1 MTIGESG
8 DPLEVQPH
16 GASAYSLYVE
26 RDWSR
31 LLAEDLLGSLKA
43 SRLFIVSQRR
53 LREPVLGDLAAA
65 LPQHFPGGLDDE
77 RVIYIEEGEA
87 AKQFANLETP
97 LNRLIELGADRKSC
111 LLAVG
116 GGVVGDF
123 TGFLAAILLR
133 GVPFVQFPSTLL
145 AAVDSSVGGKT
156 GVNVN
161 FGKNMVGAFYH
172 PRFVYFNQ
180 SLLRTLPPR
189 EWICGLA
196 EMFKHALLEESGAHL
211 RDLENSGARLLDPDG
226 PELRR
231 AVRDSIAFKAKIV
244 SLDEKESGLRSI
256 LNFGHTTAHALESF
270 THYKRFLHGEAV
282 ARGLATALLL
292 SRRLRG
298 LSDADLERCFALM
311 EKLALPCDT
320 AGLSAEDLLRHM
332 TYDKK
337 VEDGR
342 ARFVLLSAPGK
353 YEFGCAVSDADFRA
367 TWREQAAR
375 FG

>member
-1 MTIGESG
+1 MTLADSRS
-8 DPLEVQPH
+8 PLEVRPH
-16 GASAYSLYVE
+16 GAPAYSLYVE
-26 RDWSR
+26 RDWTR
-31 LLAEDLLGSLKA
+31 LLSEDLLGALKA
-43 SRLFIVSQRR
+43 SRFFAVSQRG
-53 LREPVLGDLAAA
+53 LREPVLRHLVAA
-65 LPQHFPGGLDDE
+65 LPQQFPGGLEDE
-77 RVIYIEEGEA
+77 RIIYIEEGEE
-87 AKQFANLETP
+87 AKQFARLEAP

-180 SLLRTLPPR
+180 SLLRTLPQR

-196 EMFKHALLEESGAHL
+196 EMVKHAFLEESGAHL
-211 RDLENSGARLLDPDG
+211 RDLESSGARLLDPDG
-226 PELRR
+226 PELQR

-256 LNFGHTTAHALESF
+256 LNFGHTTAHAIESY
-270 THYKRFLHGEAV
+270 THYTRFLHGEAV
-282 ARGLATALLL
+282 ARGLVTALLL

-298 LSDADLERCFALM
+298 LSDADLERCLALM
-311 EKLALPCDT
+311 AELDLPCDT
-320 AGLSAEDLLRHM
+320 AGLPADDLLAHM
-332 TYDKK
+332 AYDKK
-337 VEDGR
+337 VEGGR